1 MKDEFE
7 LADLVCLVGITECDF
22 WALGSEHQSDIM
34 DRLGNKLKELYEMR
48 LVSAEYVESAHSEAR
63 FWFMVGSMFRYA

>member
-48 LVSAEYVESAHSEAR
+48 LVSAEYVESAYSEAR
-63 FWFMVGSMFRYA
+63 FWLTMESIFRYA